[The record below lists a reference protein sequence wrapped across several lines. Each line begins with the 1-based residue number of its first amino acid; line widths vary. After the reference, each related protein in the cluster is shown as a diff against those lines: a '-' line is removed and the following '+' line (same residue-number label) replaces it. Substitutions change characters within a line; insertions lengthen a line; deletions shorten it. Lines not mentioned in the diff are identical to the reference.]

1 MKVLNLLT
9 SGGVGGIEVLCK
21 DIGEFSDIEN
31 RFAFYMERETYFG
44 RWSYPIWMCLIWTQ
58 GRSCP

>member
-21 DIGEFSDIEN
+21 DIGEFSADGAIP
-31 RFAFYMERETYFG
+31 YG
-44 RWSYPIWMCLIWTQ
+44 CV
-58 GRSCP
+58 